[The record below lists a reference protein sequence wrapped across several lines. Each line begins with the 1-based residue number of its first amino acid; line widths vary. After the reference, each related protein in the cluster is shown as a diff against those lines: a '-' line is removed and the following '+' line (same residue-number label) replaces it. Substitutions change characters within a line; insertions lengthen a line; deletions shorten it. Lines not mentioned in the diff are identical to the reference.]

1 MLRKGWN
8 GVDEN
13 DKTKTITQLNQ
24 QLQYTNKMPIKKSI
38 KPWLHSFN
46 CICLRN
52 WNSILL
58 TTKRR
63 KKTNQI
69 EENIGRL

>member
-24 QLQYTNKMPIKKSI
+24 QLQYNNKMPIKKSI
-38 KPWLHSFN
+38 NHG
-46 CICLRN
+46 CIRLIAYALRN